1 MNEKTENIT
10 LEKQSL
16 VQAVLELERQTEL
29 KNLILLE
36 CLSQM
41 RGILERVE
49 TTLMEDR
56 TDEAKTALFNLFVSD
71 TGWKLILTDEQ
82 IAAWKAEFAT
92 HFTAL

>member
-1 MNEKTENIT
+1 MDEKAEKIT
-10 LEKQSL
+10 IEKQSL
-16 VQAVLELERQTEL
+16 VKAVLELERQTEL

-56 TDEAKTALFNLFVSD
+56 TDEAKTTLFNLFVSD

-82 IAAWKAEFAT
+82 IAAWKAEFVT